1 MDEII
6 KKRKTADCGRAE
18 LIDDI
23 VMNSGVN
30 LSTGTGGGGG
40 GGGGAKGKWRVPSDE
55 CVQVSVRQQVSVTC
69 SLLLSFAYRLV
80 VVFS

>member
-6 KKRKTADCGRAE
+6 PKRKTADCERAE

-40 GGGGAKGKWRVPSDE
+40 TKGKWRVPSDE
-55 CVQVSVRQQVSVTC
+55 CVQVSVRQQVSATC
-69 SLLLSFAYRLV
+69 SLLLSFTYRFV
-80 VVFS
+80 VVVIS